1 MFPDVSRSD
10 AHFGFARPFFASRIS
25 RTIGCDEI
33 NFFRPEINLS
43 KILKTKISKQAK
55 LFKGTCRKVLIQS
68 LFYSEPVYFSKV
80 PVLCVPVKHLFC
92 TLYFLFNLWNVHQ
105 SKEFLKKRSLS
116 IFWMHFQT
124 DIKKIN
130 SSLQL
135 FLKIPYWL
143 MTVKVLRFSR
153 SHVTFQEGL
162 IMFLSENE
170 CAIKNAPIINC
181 VLSVVRLR
189 RLSNLITLDFL
200 WHHESVK
207 TSGK

>member
-1 MFPDVSRSD
+1 M
-10 AHFGFARPFFASRIS
+10 HFGFARPFFASPIS
-25 RTIGCDEI
+25 RAIGCDEV

-80 PVLCVPVKHLFC
+80 PVLSIPVKHLFC

-135 FLKIPYWL
+135 FLKIPYIL
-143 MTVKVLRFSR
+143 TTVKVFRYSR
-153 SHVTFQEGL
+153 SQVTFKEEL
-162 IMFLSENE
+162 ILFLSENE
-170 CAIKNAPIINC
+170 CAIKNAPVINC

-189 RLSNLITLDFL
+189 RLSNFIRLYFL